1 MQTQTVKK
9 KSSYREPLIL
19 IAFVIIG
26 AVLGLALGEKASVLY
41 PIGQIWL
48 NLLFVLLVPLIF
60 FSIAGS
66 IANISDTK
74 RVGKLL
80 VFTIGFFI
88 VTAAIA
94 GIYMFAVTGIFGVDT
109 SIQIDTAEA
118 ATEAVANMGIGDQI
132 VNTFTVDDFP
142 LVISR
147 AHILALIVFTVF
159 FGVSVSLLGEQ
170 GKPVASWL
178 SNMSLVFYKMVSLLM
193 KLAPIGLMAYFANLT
208 GTYGPELLKSY
219 ARGLLIYYP
228 ATIVYFFVFL
238 ALYAFLAAGSWGV
251 KNFFKNILTPA
262 LTALGT
268 RSSAAAIPLQLDACD
283 KMGVPRDVSSVV
295 IPVGATCHMDGACI
309 ATIYEIALCC
319 ALFSHPLNSIGDYSL
334 AHNLEDA
341 ETALDFILS
350 DEKYGFDRSRI
361 YAVGHS
367 LGGFVC
373 GQLSAKR
380 AEIRKA
386 VLMTPCDIGRLPV
399 IAQEAP
405 EAYRIVCEVLDESGD
420 WLNGTSG
427 EALLREATEHS
438 DTLRLE
444 SAAPG
449 LASKPVLCIGGTLDI
464 YTPPELYC
472 EPLRRAVE
480 KAGGTQF
487 RSVLWPTDHFLS
499 DYRLTVSETVLEFLE
514 N

>member
-74 RVGKLL
+74 RVGMLL

-109 SIQIDTAEA
+109 SIQIDTAET

-132 VNTFTVDDFP
+132 VNTFTVNDFP

-319 ALFSHPLNSIGDYSL
+319 ALFSHPLNSIGDYAFAVMIAVAGSV
-334 AHNLEDA
+334 AVSSVPGGGA
-341 ETALDFILS
+341 AMETMVISAF
-350 DEKYGFDRSRI
+350 GFPSI
-361 YAVGHS
+361 A
-367 LGGFVC
+367 
-373 GQLSAKR
+373 
-380 AEIRKA
+380 
-386 VLMTPCDIGRLPV
+386 LPV
-399 IAQEAP
+399 LLMMTQLFDAGCTLVNSCGDTVASMVVTRVMYGKDWYKKNLNKQENN
-405 EAYRIVCEVLDESGD
+405 D
-420 WLNGTSG
+420 
-427 EALLREATEHS
+427 
-438 DTLRLE
+438 
-444 SAAPG
+444 
-449 LASKPVLCIGGTLDI
+449 
-464 YTPPELYC
+464 
-472 EPLRRAVE
+472 
-480 KAGGTQF
+480 
-487 RSVLWPTDHFLS
+487 
-499 DYRLTVSETVLEFLE
+499 
-514 N
+514 